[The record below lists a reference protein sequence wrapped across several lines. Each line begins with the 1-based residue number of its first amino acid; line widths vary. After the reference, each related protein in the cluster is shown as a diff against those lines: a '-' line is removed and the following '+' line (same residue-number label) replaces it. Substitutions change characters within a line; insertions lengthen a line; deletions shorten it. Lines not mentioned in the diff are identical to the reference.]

1 MSVPQASSVVG
12 SGAMAR
18 PGRKIL
24 RRAGRGENY
33 QLSGLL
39 SSGVYAVFF
48 LCKIALKEDANGA
61 LVAPSE
67 KK

>member
-12 SGAMAR
+12 SGEMAR
-18 PGRKIL
+18 PGGKIL

-48 LCKIALKEDANGA
+48 LCKIGLKDDASGTLA
-61 LVAPSE
+61 TPS
-67 KK
+67 

>member
-12 SGAMAR
+12 SGEMAR
-18 PGRKIL
+18 PGGKIL
-24 RRAGRGENY
+24 RRAGRSENY

-48 LCKIALKEDANGA
+48 LCKIGLKEDASGTLA
-61 LVAPSE
+61 ASS
-67 KK
+67 